1 MRGRAHR
8 SLSLINGV
16 IMKKIVLVFAALTV
30 FTSALPASAGV
41 TGRSARTQTTATA
54 SWGVSVVNQLGTV
67 INQDYLISFSS
78 TGNTGYDYFT
88 LRNTGNLATT
98 SFEVLVL
105 QDVLKNK
112 NLKPGDVI
120 LERCDGTWNT
130 TTNTCSVT
138 PVQVAT
144 GASTSFAVNIPLS
157 VNSEIKMRAQTPNN
171 NRSIGISLRVQVPRS
186 SVRSGQV
193 SN

>member
-16 IMKKIVLVFAALTV
+16 IMKKIVLVFLAFTV

-41 TGRSARTQTTATA
+41 TGRSARTQTTSTS

-67 INQDYLISFSS
+67 INQDYLINFSS
-78 TGNTGYDYFT
+78 TGNTRYDYFT

-98 SFEVLVL
+98 SFEVFLL
-105 QDVLKNK
+105 QDLLKNK

-120 LERCDGTWNT
+120 IERCDGT
-130 TTNTCSVT
+130 
-138 PVQVAT
+138 
-144 GASTSFAVNIPLS
+144 
-157 VNSEIKMRAQTPNN
+157 
-171 NRSIGISLRVQVPRS
+171 
-186 SVRSGQV
+186 
-193 SN
+193 